1 MAKVQ
6 KDVFRAL
13 LLKVFGYEIAQWE
26 VRFKSHDDAKATSGG
41 FSSKIEIKT
50 KRMPLAPLKII
61 KFAMLLSL
69 LWNLNVQHTL

>member
-41 FSSKIEIKT
+41 FSSKIKIKT

-61 KFAMLLSL
+61 TISMLLIYY
-69 LWNLNVQHTL
+69 VI

>member
-41 FSSKIEIKT
+41 FSSKSKSRQKEC
-50 KRMPLAPLKII
+50 L
-61 KFAMLLSL
+61 
-69 LWNLNVQHTL
+69 